1 MKKFNIVT
9 LIVSFVVVL
18 GLIGPITTFALGP
31 APISL
36 GSIDTNNFVILGQT
50 GITDVPS
57 SIITGNIG
65 NSPGT
70 GAQIGVT
77 CPEISGSIYTVDAL
91 TAFAGGPGG
100 SANNTC
106 VMAGTAGLGANKTLV
121 DNAVADMGTAY
132 TNASA
137 PATPAGVGANLN
149 IGTPAGTVGTMTLA
163 PGVYTWGSNVDIT
176 NDVTLSGGANDVW
189 VFQVTGTL
197 TLDGGKSIIL
207 TGGAQAKNVFWQ
219 VTGTTNLLAGSN
231 MVGIILDKTNIAMV
245 TGATLNGKALAQTAI
260 ALDHNTIGVSTS
272 ASSVGSR
279 SRYYTATETSNRII
293 PLIGILK
300 VPSPLALPNGPGN
313 VTYNYTVWNVGGQQ
327 PLIDVSVVDDKCS
340 PVTLISGDTNS
351 NGQLDPNESWKYS
364 CTSMIT
370 STTTNTA
377 IATGYS
383 DDGYHTTAIATAIA
397 TVDVGPLPA
406 PLINIVKVPSQLTA
420 LPYGGGN
427 ITYTYTVT
435 NPGVVAI
442 HDVSVTD
449 DKCSSISSPSGDTN
463 GNGLLDTNE
472 TWVYTCTTNVPVST
486 GGVAT
491 AKGNA
496 NGLTALAYSFVNVLV
511 STPTL
516 PNTGFSPAGITISWI
531 TIILTLAV
539 IVLAIWLT
547 VVIKKGKNKTK
558 V

>member
-1 MKKFNIVT
+1 MKKNNIIIS
-9 LIVSFVVVL
+9 IVSFLVVL
-18 GLIGPITTFALGP
+18 GLIGPITTFAATATGVP
-31 APISL
+31 L
-36 GSIDTNNFVILGQT
+36 GSIDTNNIVVLGKT
-50 GITDVPS
+50 AITDVPA

-65 NSPGT
+65 ISPAT

-100 SANNTC
+100 SADNTC
-106 VMAGTAGLGANKTLV
+106 VMAGPGTNKTLI
-121 DNAVADMGTAY
+121 DNAVLDMGTAY
-132 TNASA
+132 TYA
-137 PATPAGVGANLN
+137 AGEAAGTGAFLN

-176 NDVTLSGGANDVW
+176 NNVTLSGGANDVW

-197 TLDGGKSIIL
+197 TLNAGKSIIL

-231 MVGIILDKTNIAMV
+231 MVGIILDQTNIAMV
-245 TGATLNGKALAQTAI
+245 TGATLNGKALAQTAVT
-260 ALDHNTIGVSTS
+260 LESNTIGIS
-272 ASSVGSR
+272 ASAAPITSH
-279 SRYYTATETSNRII
+279 RYSAPSAPVPTI
-293 PLIGILK
+293 PIIGITK
-300 VPSPLALPNGPGN
+300 VPSPLSLPLGPGE
-313 VTYNYTVWNVGGQQ
+313 VTYNYTVSNIGGQTA
-327 PLIDVSVVDDKCS
+327 LTDVSVVDDKCS
-340 PVTLISGDTNS
+340 PVTLVSGNF
-351 NGQLDPNESWKYS
+351 NGDEKLYKGADWKYT
-364 CTSMIT
+364 CTTMLT
-370 STTTNTA
+370 STTANTA

-383 DDGYHTTAIATAIA
+383 DDSFHTAAIATAIS
-397 TVDVGPLPA
+397 TVVVGTSLTP

-420 LPYGGGN
+420 LPFGGGN

-435 NPGVVAI
+435 NPGVVSLQN
-442 HDVSVTD
+442 VSVVD
-449 DKCSSISSPSGDTN
+449 NKCSTVTLVSGDSN
-463 GNGLLDTNE
+463 NNGLLDTNE
-472 TWVYTCTTNVPVST
+472 TWKYTCTANVPVST
-486 GGVAT
+486 ASVAT